1 MKNLLFLLKELQ
13 SQFGFAIVMISHD
26 IRVLKGFCQRIV
38 VMDQGKFCEVL
49 TIKQIEQRQCS
60 DLTCT
65 LLDSELD
72 LI

>member
-1 MKNLLFLLKELQ
+1 
-13 SQFGFAIVMISHD
+13 MISHD
-26 IRVLKGFCQRIV
+26 IRVLKGFCQRIA

-60 DLTCT
+60 DLTCK

-72 LI
+72 LK